1 MTDREM
7 LTWFV
12 VGTPL
17 IVGFN
22 VALALV
28 FEWLRWLL

>member
-12 VGTPL
+12 VGTP
-17 IVGFN
+17 IVVGFN
-22 VALALV
+22 IALALG
-28 FEWLRWLL
+28 FEFLRGIF

>member
-12 VGTPL
+12 VGTPVV
-17 IVGFN
+17 VGFN
-22 VALALV
+22 IALALGFEFLRSV
-28 FEWLRWLL
+28 F